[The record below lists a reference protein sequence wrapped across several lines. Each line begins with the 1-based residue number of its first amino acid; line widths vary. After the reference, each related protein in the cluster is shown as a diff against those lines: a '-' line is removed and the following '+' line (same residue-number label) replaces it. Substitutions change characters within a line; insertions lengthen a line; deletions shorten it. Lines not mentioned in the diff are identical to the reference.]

1 MSYLQSDIVT
11 AQFFKNQAA
20 KANKDLIRL
29 NADLVTGRIS
39 NLAQRRDPLSAQIQS
54 IEKSLV
60 TTSAF
65 ETVQLDA
72 TLFLDRLQLNLN
84 KISNITNQMSKSFL
98 SGDAQND
105 PTYLSRAAKSA
116 QENFNDIVAAL
127 NSNIAGRHLFSGQ
140 KTTIA
145 PLPNGESMLSAL
157 HADLSGAENLK
168 DLETLLDSWFD
179 APDGAF
185 YNQIYKGA
193 VSDLTSFQI
202 SQNSRLNV
210 DITAQDGRIRSLLK
224 TTALAALSDQ
234 TQLSTEE
241 REQIISTAGAKLHA
255 VNGSIV
261 DAAADIG
268 TLQSRLEATKT
279 DAAAQKMAIN
289 LHWNTL
295 TSSDPYETSA
305 SLKEA
310 QNHLTRLYVL
320 TAELFELS
328 FVDYMS

>member
-1 MSYLQSDIVT
+1 
-11 AQFFKNQAA
+11 
-20 KANKDLIRL
+20 
-29 NADLVTGRIS
+29 
-39 NLAQRRDPLSAQIQS
+39 
-54 IEKSLV
+54 
-60 TTSAF
+60 
-65 ETVQLDA
+65 
-72 TLFLDRLQLNLN
+72 
-84 KISNITNQMSKSFL
+84 MSKSFL

-185 YNQIYKGA
+185 FNQIYKGA

-224 TTALAALSDQ
+224 ATALAALSDQ
-234 TQLSTEE
+234 TQLSIEE